1 MDSVSTP
8 SRRLMTIE
16 IVSFPGAGDRRQRGW
31 LAQPEHAGPAP
42 GVLVIHEILGLVEN
56 QKPVLE
62 RFAAE
67 GFVALAPDLFDRP
80 GARPLCVVRTLNDL
94 RRGEG
99 GALDDLRAAM
109 GFLRAHPRVAGDR
122 LGVAG
127 FCMGGGFAL
136 LMALEP
142 GVGAVA
148 PFYGTSPAYL
158 DRVAESCPVVASFGD
173 RDLVFRR
180 SAERLRTALERAGV
194 EHDFRS
200 YPDAGHSFMTGD
212 LPGVTGKLGA
222 IGPLRVGY
230 RRDAAE
236 DSWRRMLDFFRR
248 FVRV

>member
-1 MDSVSTP
+1 MPVE
-8 SRRLMTIE
+8 L
-16 IVSFPGAGDRRQRGW
+16 VAFPGAGGRHQRGW
-31 LAQPEHAGPAP
+31 LTEPAGDGPAR

-56 QKPVLE
+56 QQPVLE

-67 GFVALAPDLFDRP
+67 GYVALAPDLFDRP
-80 GARPLCVVRTLNDL
+80 GARPLCIARTLNDL

-99 GALDDLRAAM
+99 EALDELRAAM
-109 GFLRAHPRVAGDR
+109 HFLRAHPRVVGDR

-158 DRVAESCPVVASFGD
+158 ERVAESCPVVASFGD
-173 RDLVFRR
+173 RDLVFRSR
-180 SAERLRTALERAGV
+180 AKQLRAALEHAGV
-194 EHDFRS
+194 EHDVQS
-200 YPDAGHSFMTGD
+200 YPGAGHSFMTSD
-212 LPGVTGKLGA
+212 LPGVKGKLAA

-236 DSWRRMLDFFRR
+236 DSWRRMLAFFDR
-248 FVRV
+248 FVHA